1 MTPQDDRSILLATHR
16 GDDAAARALWSRF
29 SGRLLAYA
37 AAVAPGAADDVVQR
51 VFCTILERPAAE
63 LAAVRDVAAWLIALT
78 RREAITWLRRE
89 RRERARRAA
98 ALPRTPA
105 VPAGDADLAAA
116 VAALPRPLRE
126 VLALRHGAGLSLEQA
141 AAALNANRN
150 TVAWRYARAL
160 ERLRAQLS
168 PDRALPEVTHAPR

>member
-1 MTPQDDRSILLATHR
+1 MTTDDRSILLATHR

-29 SGRLLAYA
+29 SGRLLSYA

-51 VFCTILERPAAE
+51 VFCTVLEQPAAQ
-63 LAAVRDVAAWLIALT
+63 LAAVRDVTAWLVALT

-98 ALPRTPA
+98 AAPVPLPA
-105 VPAGDADLAAA
+105 PAGDPDLTAA
-116 VAALPRPLRE
+116 VASLPRALRE
-126 VLALRHGAGLSLEQA
+126 VLVLRHGAGLSLEQA

-150 TVAWRYARAL
+150 TVAWRYARAV
-160 ERLRAQLS
+160 ERLRAQLN
-168 PDRALPEVTHAPR
+168 PDRAPTEVSHASR